1 MSTVHRFL
9 KMLTL
14 LPCNGEKISVKKL
27 EERLNDEGFEVTART
42 IQRDLKSMR

>member
-14 LPCNGEKISVKKL
+14 LPSNGEKISVKKL
-27 EERLNDEGFEVTART
+27 DKISGV
-42 IQRDLKSMR
+42 KSMQINRVWPHWFAIVTP